1 MKFVLETGLNILI
14 HGYEVGKVSLTGLNA
29 QHPDVKSGLI
39 DEWDGDNHLGVIRK
53 SVTIRTNGT
62 INSWLPQN
70 IFDFKTE
77 HFLSFTQEQ
86 EQPEIVLL
94 GTGKKLAFPSQ
105 DCLSL
110 LQQSNIGY
118 EVMDTA
124 AACRTFNVLAAE
136 GRDVILAIV
145 MIEA

>member
-14 HGYEVGKVSLTGLNA
+14 HGYEVGKISLTGLNA

-53 SVTIRTNGT
+53 SITIRTNGA
-62 INSWLPQN
+62 INNWIPQN
-70 IFDFKTE
+70 ISDFKTE
-77 HFLSFTQEQ
+77 HFLSFIQ

-110 LQQSNIGY
+110 LQKSNIGY

-124 AACRTFNVLAAE
+124 AACRTFNVLVAE